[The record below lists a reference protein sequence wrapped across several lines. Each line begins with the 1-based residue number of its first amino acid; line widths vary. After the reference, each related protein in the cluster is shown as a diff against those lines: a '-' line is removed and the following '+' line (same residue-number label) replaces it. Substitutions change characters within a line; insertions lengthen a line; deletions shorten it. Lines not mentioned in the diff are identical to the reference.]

1 MAKTYDAPQLL
12 GYGSVAAVTAS
23 FVKCTPMPDSQGWG
37 HTHATDSEGNKMD
50 GSDQHA
56 NCLPDGQL
64 TP

>member
-23 FVKCTPMPDSQGWG
+23 FVKCTPMPDAHGWG
-37 HTHATDSEGNKMD
+37 HTYATDKDGNKLE
-50 GSDQHA
+50 GQQFTH
-56 NCLPDGQL
+56 CLPDGHM